1 MTPETEGVILPKYR
15 VFETD
20 QYLKDITAIGRNIQ
34 KRIIKKISSYVY
46 PQLIENP
53 YFGPNIKKLRDYSPE
68 TWRYRIGQFRL
79 FYEIDDQNK
88 IIFIIGIEQRKDAY

>member
-1 MTPETEGVILPKYR
+1 
-15 VFETD
+15 
-20 QYLKDITAIGRNIQ
+20 LKDITAIGRNIQ